1 MAGWIRLC
9 PQDVGWLQPSLIIT
23 SQEIPS
29 GGYPQPSVPF
39 LARWGLEILVTSV
52 YTICGA
58 GILIGAYKKKWRFA
72 LFFPGLLVTAAGI
85 VLHNSLLGTYGLLVI
100 GILMLV
106 LGIFLYIRQ
115 TQGNHKHEPAPG

>member
-9 PQDVGWLQPSLIIT
+9 PQDLGWLQPSLIIT

-29 GGYPQPSVPF
+29 GGYPQPKVPY
-39 LARWGLEILVTSV
+39 LTRWGVELLITSV

-58 GILIGAYKKKWRFA
+58 GILFGAYRKKWRSF
-72 LFFPGLLVTAAGI
+72 LVFPGILVTAAGI
-85 VLHNSLLGTYGLLVI
+85 VLRTRLLGTYALLGI
-100 GILMLV
+100 GILILA

-115 TQGNHKHEPAPG
+115 TQGTEKHGRTSQ